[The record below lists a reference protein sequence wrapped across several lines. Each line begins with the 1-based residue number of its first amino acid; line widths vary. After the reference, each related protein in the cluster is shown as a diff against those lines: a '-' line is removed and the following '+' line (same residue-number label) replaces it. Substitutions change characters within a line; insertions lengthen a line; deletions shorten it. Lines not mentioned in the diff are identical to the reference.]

1 MHNESFY
8 YLDPNEIYGGT
19 LADLTNSVLRAIKL
33 RLHDNQF
40 AHSPFLLFSSEV
52 VEGIYHSFNI
62 FSVDT
67 DRQMGFYVD
76 YAYENRKDMKYCEVT
91 EVKVSLCL

>member
-1 MHNESFY
+1 MHNESF
-8 YLDPNEIYGGT
+8 YLDPNEIYGDT
-19 LADLTNSVLRAIKL
+19 LSDLTNSVLRAIKL

-40 AHSPFLLFSSEV
+40 AHSPFLLFGSDLI
-52 VEGIYHSFNI
+52 EGIYRSFNV
-62 FSVDT
+62 FTLDT
-67 DRQMGFYVD
+67 NRKMGFYVD